1 MFKNQKTECLTLT
14 KQRCCSSDMCWK
26 EKMTAAAAWQTPR
39 KEKQR
44 SGSEPKIYAPMGF
57 KPSLGLALGI
67 PTASSLWRD
76 FTSSDLPP
84 DEMMNNVCF
93 TY

>member
-1 MFKNQKTECLTLT
+1 MFKNQKAKCQTLT
-14 KQRCCSSDMCWK
+14 KQRCCSSDMRWK
-26 EKMTAAAAWQTPR
+26 EKITAAAWQNPR

-44 SGSEPKIYAPMGF
+44 SGSGPKIYAPMGF
-57 KPSLGLALGI
+57 KPSLGLACGI
-67 PTASSLWRD
+67 PTASGLWRD

-93 TY
+93 SY